1 MKQRWKEKNVLKR
14 ANFKMMKKLWSSKC
28 WFSIHSYFSH
38 SAKSRTKVGRKKY
51 SLREGSKHED
61 FALREALAEIVN
73 TTDFMKGYT
82 IFWNFIYIEKGYL
95 YTVET
100 WSTEAKMIQKLRIT
114 VHNLILFNFSLN
126 RWLTE
131 ANICDGFFA
140 IIVNGFCK
148 KASS

>member
-1 MKQRWKEKNVLKR
+1 MLNKPKETRNMKQRWKEKNVLKR

-73 TTDFMKGYT
+73 TTDFMKGYR
-82 IFWNFIYIEKGYL
+82 IFWNFIYIEKGFSNYL
-95 YTVET
+95 LWRLPSLTSSCYSLSFGLVSQ
-100 WSTEAKMIQKLRIT
+100 WKLGQRRQKWYK
-114 VHNLILFNFSLN
+114 N
-126 RWLTE
+126 WE
-131 ANICDGFFA
+131 
-140 IIVNGFCK
+140 
-148 KASS
+148 